1 MPDGLMLKTDKMLA
15 TKVDGVGT
23 MTFNNPERRNA
34 VSMEMW
40 EAAEAILTD
49 FRDDPAVRV
58 VVVTGAGGK
67 AFVSGA
73 DISKFE
79 SERSSAEGVR
89 AYNAQ
94 TERVYGMLHG
104 FPKPTMAEIHGA
116 CVGGGMALAICCDL
130 RLCADDSRF
139 GIPAAKLGLG
149 YGYVGMKRLSDVI
162 GPAFA
167 KEMLFTA
174 RLFSAEEARIMGLV
188 NRVLPDAEL
197 AAYVADYAATI
208 VGNAPLTVTTA
219 KYVLNEAMKDP
230 AARDVAKGDAMV
242 EACFASAD
250 YIEGRRAFM
259 EKRKPAF
266 TGR

>member
-1 MPDGLMLKTDKMLA
+1 MPDGLTLKTDKMLA
-15 TKVDGVGT
+15 TKAGGVGT
-23 MTFNNPERRNA
+23 MIFNNPERRNA
-34 VSMEMW
+34 VSLEMW

-49 FRDDPAVRV
+49 FRDDPDVRV

-79 SERSSAEGVR
+79 SERASEEAVR

-104 FPKPTMAEIHGA
+104 FPKPTIAEIHGA
-116 CVGGGMALAICCDL
+116 CVGGGMALAVCCDL
-130 RLCADDSRF
+130 RLCAEDSRF

-149 YGYVGMKRLSDVI
+149 YGYVGMKRLSDII

-197 AAYVADYAATI
+197 SAYVADYAATI
-208 VGNAPLTVTTA
+208 VANAPLTIATA
-219 KYVLNEAMKDP
+219 KFVLNEALKDESQ
-230 AARDVAKGDAMV
+230 RDRAKAEAMV
-242 EACFASAD
+242 AACFASED

-259 EKRKPAF
+259 EKRKPVF
-266 TGR
+266 KGR